1 MCAIPLALILVGIT
15 TWLVYQLNPG
25 LFAFLEERA
34 INFTVSFNFATLL
47 YIIGIFVFMLIHEF
61 IHAVLIPNFIKSDK
75 TFWGINGLFGFVFT
89 TEPIKKRRYIIISF
103 MPCILLSI
111 ILPILLDMVQ
121 LLNGYMAFL
130 CVLNAM
136 GSCVDFLN
144 VVLIVFQVPN
154 NAVIINNG
162 FETYYS
168 CENKC
173 FFK

>member
-1 MCAIPLALILVGIT
+1 
-15 TWLVYQLNPG
+15 
-25 LFAFLEERA
+25 
-34 INFTVSFNFATLL
+34 
-47 YIIGIFVFMLIHEF
+47 MLIHEF
-61 IHAVLIPNFIKSDK
+61 IHAALIPNFIKSDK
-75 TFWGINGLFGFVFT
+75 TFWGINGLAGFVFT

-103 MPCILLSI
+103 MPSILLSI

-121 LLNGYMAFL
+121 LLNGYLAFL

-144 VVLIVFQVPN
+144 VILIVFQVPN
-154 NAVIINNG
+154 NATIINNG